1 MDSYLTITNIFP
13 SQGDAGPKGGNGA
26 PGKDGARGMTGAI
39 GVPGPSGAQGEKVS
53 PSIKY
58 TGINQHMYIYC
69 SAYGINADVSF
80 FLLETTISVVLTS
93 LSSGFRVRAVLLALL
108 DPLDLVVPL

>member
-1 MDSYLTITNIFP
+1 
-13 SQGDAGPKGGNGA
+13 
-26 PGKDGARGMTGAI
+26 
-39 GVPGPSGAQGEKVS
+39 
-53 PSIKY
+53 
-58 TGINQHMYIYC
+58 MYIYC